1 MASSGIAV
9 LQLPRAPLSLFI
21 LGRKCKKM
29 INEDD
34 YFGKKLSFYVFMIF
48 FYQNKKMPIRFS

>member
-34 YFGKKLSFYVFMIF
+34 YFGKKLSFI
-48 FYQNKKMPIRFS
+48 